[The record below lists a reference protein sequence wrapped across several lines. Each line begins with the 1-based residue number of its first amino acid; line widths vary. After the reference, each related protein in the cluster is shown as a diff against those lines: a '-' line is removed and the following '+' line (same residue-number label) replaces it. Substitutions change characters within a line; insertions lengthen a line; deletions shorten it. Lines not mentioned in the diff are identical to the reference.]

1 MAKNASVASVNVTQA
16 MRSQVNNMMKSLDYI
31 VVVVILSA
39 CALAFIVL
47 YNLSNI
53 SITERVREIATIKVL
68 GFYPR
73 ETQSYVFREIL
84 MLTGM
89 GALLG
94 LPFGKLL
101 HAYVMQQISVEMV
114 SFEVRIAPLSY
125 ALSFAIT
132 LVLALLVNLL
142 LLRKLDRI
150 DMADS
155 LKSVE

>member
-1 MAKNASVASVNVTQA
+1 
-16 MRSQVNNMMKSLDYI
+16 MMQSLDYI
-31 VVVVILSA
+31 VVVVILAA

-53 SITERVREIATIKVL
+53 SITERVREIATVKVL

-84 MLTGM
+84 LLTIA
-89 GALLG
+89 GALVG
-94 LPFGKLL
+94 LPCGKLL
-101 HAYVMQQISVEMV
+101 HAYVMQQIAIDMV

-125 ALSFAIT
+125 GLSFGIT
-132 LVLALLVNLL
+132 IVLALLVNLL
-142 LLRKLDRI
+142 LVRKLDRI
-150 DMADS
+150 DMAES

>member
-1 MAKNASVASVNVTQA
+1 
-16 MRSQVNNMMKSLDYI
+16 
-31 VVVVILSA
+31 
-39 CALAFIVL
+39 
-47 YNLSNI
+47 
-53 SITERVREIATIKVL
+53 
-68 GFYPR
+68 
-73 ETQSYVFREIL
+73 
-84 MLTGM
+84 
-89 GALLG
+89 
-94 LPFGKLL
+94 
-101 HAYVMQQISVEMV
+101 MQQISVEMV